1 MSSSAIGR
9 RWYRLPTTWQ
19 VQNDLEAAGA
29 LSAAKLATESSNE
42 NIDIKTGGFE
52 LLDASNRY
60 GYSSSRLINSYQIEW
75 PTDLKVA
82 SKGYLFQLVGL

>member
-42 NIDIKTGGFE
+42 NIALREGGS
-52 LLDASNRY
+52 LLHAPNAPPDLEDFTNTTW
-60 GYSSSRLINSYQIEW
+60 RLNVDGCLCESLRTSPW
-75 PTDLKVA
+75 HM
-82 SKGYLFQLVGL
+82 G